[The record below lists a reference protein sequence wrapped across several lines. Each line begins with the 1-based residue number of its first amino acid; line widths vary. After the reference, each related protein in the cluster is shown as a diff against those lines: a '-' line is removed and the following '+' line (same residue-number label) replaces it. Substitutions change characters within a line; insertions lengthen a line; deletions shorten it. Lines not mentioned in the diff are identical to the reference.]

1 MPSKV
6 RYRYYRLAETL
17 VRVSY
22 VNGLKSCAE
31 IVDQETGQYRIDNL
45 WLSKI
50 EQNWEVEEIKEAEF
64 FESPISKI
72 ISRR

>member
-1 MPSKV
+1 
-6 RYRYYRLAETL
+6 
-17 VRVSY
+17 
-22 VNGLKSCAE
+22 
-31 IVDQETGQYRIDNL
+31 L

>member
-50 EQNWEVEEIKEAEF
+50 EQNWEVEEIKEEEF
-64 FESPISKI
+64 FDFLSPKF
-72 ISRR
+72 R

>member
-31 IVDQETGQYRIDNL
+31 IVDQEAGQYRIDNL

-50 EQNWEVEEIKEAEF
+50 EQNWEVEEIKDEEF
-64 FESPISKI
+64 FDFLSAKF
-72 ISRR
+72 R